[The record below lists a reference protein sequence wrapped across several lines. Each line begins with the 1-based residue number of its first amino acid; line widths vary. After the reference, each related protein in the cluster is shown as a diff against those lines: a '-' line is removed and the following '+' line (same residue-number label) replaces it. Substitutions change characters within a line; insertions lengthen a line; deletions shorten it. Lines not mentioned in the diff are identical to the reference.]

1 MNILQAIFKF
11 KCPRCRKG
19 DLFKFKNPYK
29 LKHLNEMHERCS
41 NCDLKY
47 SLEPGFFQGA
57 AYVSY
62 ALQVLNCLI
71 VFNLF
76 FWFDIMHWKTLVY
89 VIIIFLVLITP
100 YVVVLSRCIW
110 LYLFIPHESKN
121 KK

>member
-1 MNILQAIFKF
+1 MLQAIFKF

-19 DLFKFKNPYK
+19 DLFKYKNPYI
-29 LKHLNEMHERCS
+29 LNHLNEMHERCS

-62 ALQVLNCLI
+62 GLQVLNCLI
-71 VFNLF
+71 IFNLF
-76 FWFDIMHWKTLVY
+76 FWLEVIHWKTLVY
-89 VIIIFLVLITP
+89 VIIVFLVLITP

-110 LYLFIPHESKN
+110 LYLFISHESKN
-121 KK
+121 KN